1 MIHEVSR
8 WLIALGAVAVS
19 VGGTIVGMGMS
30 YVQSEDGM
38 ITIGVVLTVAGAV
51 AMAIG
56 GYVYLFRPPEEPG
69 PTAARRTSD
78 RG

>member
-1 MIHEVSR
+1 MSQEIAR
-8 WLIALGAVAVS
+8 WLIALGAVAAS

-30 YVQSEDGM
+30 YVQSDDGM
-38 ITIGVVLTVAGAV
+38 ITIGLVLTVAGVV

-69 PTAARRTSD
+69 SAAARRSSD

>member
-1 MIHEVSR
+1 MIHEISR

-38 ITIGVVLTVAGAV
+38 ITIGVVLTVAGVV

-69 PTAARRTSD
+69 PTAARRSPD